1 MAKAYWIAIYQ
12 SISDP
17 SRHAQY
23 AEIAGPAI
31 AAAGGRFLARSGEFI
46 SLYPDSAVRVV
57 LIEFPSHEAALTT
70 YHSDEYQRACTVL
83 GDAVQR
89 DVRIVTALD

>member
-1 MAKAYWIAIYQ
+1 MAKAYWIAIYK

-31 AAAGGRFLARSGEFI
+31 AAAGGQFLARSSEFT
-46 SLYPDSAVRVV
+46 SLHPDTAVRVV
-57 LIEFPSHEAALTT
+57 LIEFPSHEVALTT

-83 GDAVQR
+83 GDAVER
-89 DVRIVTALD
+89 DVRIVTALE